1 MKWGGN
7 VNKILMLTVSNIKK
21 TIGHT
26 ISLFIMFLIAALLLN
41 SGLLI
46 SINFNKFF
54 NDTCN
59 ELNTSNIYYTM
70 PSRIY
75 DDELRQYIRDHEN
88 LISMQEEYSIWA
100 DVKVKYND
108 EERGLTLLMNDASFN
123 RDLSKWKFVGEHLP
137 VESDEMSIY
146 LPSIFRES
154 GNYNLNDN
162 FEIHLTANNKKLD
175 FTIKGFIE
183 DIFFSSMETGA
194 LGIYLPHDTFV
205 MVSDLLGESHDA
217 VLIYANL
224 KEINKDI
231 EIGIKELTGL
241 EATTY
246 SSNLSNLL
254 LSFDIEIIE
263 TSRVLMAFIM
273 AVMVIAFAFIIVAVC
288 LIVVRFRIS
297 NSIEEDMAKIGSL
310 KAIGY
315 TSRQIIL
322 SIVLQFVLIALTA
335 SILGIILSYMTTPI
349 ISDVFAQQSGIKWI
363 QGFDLYISTMS
374 LGLII
379 IIVMLIAYISSRKI
393 KRLNPIVALRGGI
406 ITHNFKKN
414 HLPLEHSRGNI
425 SFFLAIKNLLQ
436 NKKQGIM
443 ITIIMFAVSFTGVF
457 AVVMFYNTTVD
468 TKAFNETPGIE
479 LSNVVLSLKT
489 DTDHDRIKEEVINM
503 EGVRKAQYIDDV
515 MVVVNKYEVRAFVM
529 EDYGAKETDTIYEGR
544 YPKHANEIAI
554 AGHLA
559 KMLNKDI
566 GDSISVEYSGV
577 KEDYLITGFTQG
589 TFMGGINASIRRDG
603 FIKINPNYK
612 EQSLQIYLDKD
623 YDAGIL
629 SKKLEGLYKE
639 EKLAITDMD
648 YEIGVG
654 AGVYTDI
661 VSKVGIT
668 ILVVTIAVV
677 ILVLYF
683 VINSSIIR
691 RKRELGI
698 QKAIGYTTYQLM
710 NQISMGLLPSTII
723 GVVIGCLVSATKS
736 NAIMSLVQRGMGIMK
751 ANYVVVPLWIIEF
764 AILLIVVSYI
774 TSILL
779 TYRVRKISAYA
790 LITE

>member
-123 RDLSKWKFVGEHLP
+123 RDLSKWKFVGDHLP
-137 VESDEMSIY
+137 VEPDEMSIY

-162 FEIHLTANNKKLD
+162 FLIHLPANNKKLD

-183 DIFFSSMETGA
+183 DIYFSSMETRA

-779 TYRVRKISAYA
+779 TYRIRKISAYA

>member
-162 FEIHLTANNKKLD
+162 FLIHLPANNKKLD
-175 FTIKGFIE
+175 FTIKGFVE
-183 DIFFSSMETGA
+183 DIYFSSMETRA

>member
-1 MKWGGN
+1 

-162 FEIHLTANNKKLD
+162 FLIHLPANNKKLD

-183 DIFFSSMETGA
+183 DIYFSSMETRA

>member
-1 MKWGGN
+1 VKWGGN

-162 FEIHLTANNKKLD
+162 FLIHLPANNKKLD
-175 FTIKGFIE
+175 FTIKGFVE
-183 DIFFSSMETGA
+183 DIYFSSMETRA

>member
-162 FEIHLTANNKKLD
+162 FEIHLPANNKKLD

-183 DIFFSSMETGA
+183 DIYFSSMETRA

>member
-7 VNKILMLTVSNIKK
+7 VNKILMLTVSNIRK

-75 DDELRQYIRDHEN
+75 DDVLRQYIRDHEN

>member
-1 MKWGGN
+1 
-7 VNKILMLTVSNIKK
+7 
-21 TIGHT
+21 
-26 ISLFIMFLIAALLLN
+26 
-41 SGLLI
+41 
-46 SINFNKFF
+46 
-54 NDTCN
+54 
-59 ELNTSNIYYTM
+59 
-70 PSRIY
+70 
-75 DDELRQYIRDHEN
+75 
-88 LISMQEEYSIWA
+88 
-100 DVKVKYND
+100 
-108 EERGLTLLMNDASFN
+108 
-123 RDLSKWKFVGEHLP
+123 LP
-137 VESDEMSIY
+137 
-146 LPSIFRES
+146 
-154 GNYNLNDN
+154 
-162 FEIHLTANNKKLD
+162 ANNKKLD

-183 DIFFSSMETGA
+183 DIYFSSMETRA

>member
-183 DIFFSSMETGA
+183 DIYFSSMETGA

>member
-1 MKWGGN
+1 
-7 VNKILMLTVSNIKK
+7 
-21 TIGHT
+21 
-26 ISLFIMFLIAALLLN
+26 
-41 SGLLI
+41 
-46 SINFNKFF
+46 
-54 NDTCN
+54 
-59 ELNTSNIYYTM
+59 
-70 PSRIY
+70 
-75 DDELRQYIRDHEN
+75 
-88 LISMQEEYSIWA
+88 
-100 DVKVKYND
+100 
-108 EERGLTLLMNDASFN
+108 
-123 RDLSKWKFVGEHLP
+123 
-137 VESDEMSIY
+137 
-146 LPSIFRES
+146 
-154 GNYNLNDN
+154 
-162 FEIHLTANNKKLD
+162 
-175 FTIKGFIE
+175 E
-183 DIFFSSMETGA
+183 DIYFSSMETRA

>member
-7 VNKILMLTVSNIKK
+7 VNKILMLTVSNIRK

-46 SINFNKFF
+46 SFNFNKFF

-75 DDELRQYIRDHEN
+75 DDVLRQYIRDHEN

-162 FEIHLTANNKKLD
+162 FLIHLTANNKKLD

-263 TSRVLMAFIM
+263 TSRVLMAFMM

-425 SFFLAIKNLLQ
+425 SFFLAIRNLLQ